1 MYRDIVD
8 EIQSR
13 YVESKRKMKRL
24 FIYFDW
30 DNVPGK
36 HEQRLKFFLVEQ
48 IEIKL
53 GLGNSDLERE
63 LKFFK
68 PRKDE
73 NNRNLEYRFDYDYD
87 YWYYPKWGNEIDYDD
102 HVFKA
107 IIKIEN
113 ECRAKLRILENH
125 GYKTEEVL
133 REDLIVRE
141 DNHKLHILKKEQY

>member
-1 MYRDIVD
+1 
-8 EIQSR
+8 
-13 YVESKRKMKRL
+13 
-24 FIYFDW
+24 
-30 DNVPGK
+30 
-36 HEQRLKFFLVEQ
+36 LVEQ

-63 LKFFK
+63 IKFFT

-73 NNRNLEYRFDYDYD
+73 NNRNLEYRFDYG
-87 YWYYPKWGNEIDYDD
+87 YWYYPKWGNEIAYDD

-113 ECRAKLRILENH
+113 ECRATLRILENH
-125 GYKTEEVL
+125 DYKTEEVL
-133 REDLIVRE
+133 GEDLIVRE